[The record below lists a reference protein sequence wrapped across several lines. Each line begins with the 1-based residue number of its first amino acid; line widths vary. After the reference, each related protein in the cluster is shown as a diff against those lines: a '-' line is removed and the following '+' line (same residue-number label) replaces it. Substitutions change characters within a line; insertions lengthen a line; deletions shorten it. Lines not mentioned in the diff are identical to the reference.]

1 MQINWH
7 CHKWYPHKNQFIADL
22 GVKKFLKL
30 DHFCRNCVPLK
41 NTVVIGT
48 PCSLERLGLSAQ
60 PHQGK
65 TLIRFFKLHTIS
77 IRPEQRCKL
86 PLIYLHFLYL
96 QNKINAQ
103 LHKRKYHV
111 KTQSKNITTT
121 KADVFYSQIPQDL
134 IDKLFI
140 YCKRDYDMLGY
151 PTPKWIQR
159 TQ

>member
-1 MQINWH
+1 M
-7 CHKWYPHKNQFIADL
+7 PA
-22 GVKKFLKL
+22 
-30 DHFCRNCVPLK
+30 
-41 NTVVIGT
+41 
-48 PCSLERLGLSAQ
+48 
-60 PHQGK
+60 
-65 TLIRFFKLHTIS
+65 IS

-103 LHKRKYHV
+103 LHERKNHI

-134 IDKLFI
+134 IDELFI